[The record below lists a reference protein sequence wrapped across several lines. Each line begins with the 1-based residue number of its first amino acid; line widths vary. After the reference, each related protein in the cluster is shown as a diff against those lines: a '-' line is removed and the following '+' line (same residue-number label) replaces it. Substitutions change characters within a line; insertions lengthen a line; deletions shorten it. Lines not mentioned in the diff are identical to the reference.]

1 MRHPLIQQMQEEATK
16 FLKSQVPVVGAAANE
31 SSSSK

>member
-1 MRHPLIQQMQEEATK
+1 MRHPLIQQMQEEAIK
-16 FLKSQVPVVGAAANE
+16 FLKSNLPVVGAVGNE